1 MIWLLLRI
9 KKKIR
14 YLDLGNVS
22 NEIYIS
28 LWEYD
33 SIIHLTQP
41 LIIKFTATWCGPCK
55 KIAAIFNNLTEKVK
69 HLVDVVIVDAD
80 EGSDICSALKV
91 RGYPTFISYVN
102 GEMAESLIG
111 ASESELLAFFK
122 ATISRLL

>member
-1 MIWLLLRI
+1 MPGNTYNLTKRVELKELVS
-9 KKKIR
+9 KK
-14 YLDLGNVS
+14 N
-22 NEIYIS
+22 
-28 LWEYD
+28 
-33 SIIHLTQP
+33 P

-55 KIAAIFNNLTEKVK
+55 KIAPIFNNLTEKVK

>member
-1 MIWLLLRI
+1 MPGNTYNLTKRVELKELVS
-9 KKKIR
+9 KKK
-14 YLDLGNVS
+14 
-22 NEIYIS
+22 
-28 LWEYD
+28 
-33 SIIHLTQP
+33 P

-55 KIAAIFNNLTEKVK
+55 KIAPIFNNLTEKVK

-111 ASESELLAFFK
+111 ASESELLAFFN

>member
-1 MIWLLLRI
+1 MPGNTYNLTKRVELKELVS
-9 KKKIR
+9 KKK
-14 YLDLGNVS
+14 
-22 NEIYIS
+22 
-28 LWEYD
+28 
-33 SIIHLTQP
+33 P

-55 KIAAIFNNLTEKVK
+55 KIAPIFNNLTEKVK

-102 GEMAESLIG
+102 GEMSESLIG

>member
-1 MIWLLLRI
+1 MPGNTYNLTKRVELKELVS
-9 KKKIR
+9 KKK
-14 YLDLGNVS
+14 
-22 NEIYIS
+22 
-28 LWEYD
+28 
-33 SIIHLTQP
+33 P

-55 KIAAIFNNLTEKVK
+55 KIAPIFNNLTEKVK